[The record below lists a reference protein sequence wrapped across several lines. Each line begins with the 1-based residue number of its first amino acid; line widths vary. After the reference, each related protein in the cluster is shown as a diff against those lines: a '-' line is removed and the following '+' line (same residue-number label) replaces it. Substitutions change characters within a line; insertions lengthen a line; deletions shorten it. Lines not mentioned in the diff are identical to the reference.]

1 MPDRATGVLVI
12 GMDAADPALL
22 RAWAADGTLPNIRAL
37 MDHGLVGDTRSLDG
51 FFVGSTWPSLYT
63 GVSPGR
69 HGFHYQLQIEPG
81 TYRYHERAAGA
92 FVKSPPLWTTLSRAG
107 RRVAILDVPLSR
119 IDPELNG
126 IQIVEWGGHDALF
139 PFQTIPPDL
148 ADRIAAVAGHHP
160 LRHACDAIRRSPK
173 DYRDFIEH
181 LVRGAR
187 ARTALTTHLLG
198 DEPWDLVFQVFTE
211 SHCAGHQGW
220 HLHATDHPGHDPAVR
235 AVTGDPL
242 RVVYSAIDTGI
253 GELVQAAGN
262 ATVILVAAHGMS
274 HWFGANFLL
283 QEILFRLGVSVR
295 PAEEQSSREIPS
307 LVRTGW
313 RRLRNRL
320 PALLRPRR
328 SSLPSLG
335 VDPERSRCF
344 MVRNGLATGGIRLNL
359 VGREPRGLLE
369 RGPDAD
375 RFVSE
380 LVAALEEIIDDRT
393 GRPVI
398 KRILRT
404 SDLYSGGSLDE
415 LPDLL
420 LDWDDQIPTGST
432 QIAGGAAASVRV
444 RSPRIGVVE
453 GVNKFGRTGEHR
465 IGGLLVAHGPGIR
478 PGLLGRTV
486 SIMDLA
492 PTIAALL
499 GVGMAETDGVV
510 IPELLGTGGDRGQ
523 S

>member
-1 MPDRATGVLVI
+1 MRSRATNVLVI

-22 RAWAADGTLPNIRAL
+22 RAWAAEGVLPNIRAL
-37 MDHGLVGDTRSLDG
+37 MDHGLVGDTKSLEG

-63 GVSPGR
+63 GVSPAR
-69 HGFHYQLQIEPG
+69 HGFHYQVQIEPG
-81 TYRYHERAAGA
+81 TYRYHEPAAGA
-92 FVKSPPLWTTLSRAG
+92 FVKSPPVWTTLSRAG

-119 IDPELNG
+119 IDPEVNG

-139 PFQTIPPDL
+139 PFQTVPPAL
-148 ADRIAAVAGHHP
+148 ADRIVEVVGGHP
-160 LRHACDAIRRSPK
+160 LRHACDAIRRSAE

-187 ARTALTTHLLG
+187 SRAALTTHFLR
-198 DEPWDLVFQVFTE
+198 DDPWDLVFQVFTE

-242 RVVYSAIDTGI
+242 RLVYSAIDAGI
-253 GELVQAAGN
+253 GEVVEAVGD
-262 ATVILVAAHGMS
+262 ATVILIAAHGMS

-283 QEILFRLGVSVR
+283 QEILFRLRVSA
-295 PAEEQSSREIPS
+295 PAAESEPPGAIGS
-307 LVRTGW
+307 LARAGW
-313 RRLRNRL
+313 QRLRNRP
-320 PALLRPRR
+320 PASLRARR

-344 MVRNGLATGGIRLNL
+344 MVKNGLATGGIRLNL

-369 RGPDAD
+369 RGRDAD
-375 RFVSE
+375 QFVDE
-380 LVAALEEIIDDRT
+380 LTAALQEIIDDRT

-398 KRILRT
+398 KRVMRT
-404 SDLYSGGSLDE
+404 SDLYSGACFDE

-420 LDWDDQIPTGST
+420 VDWDDAIPTGST
-432 QIAGGAAASVRV
+432 QVAGGAAALVRV

-465 IGGLLVAHGPGIR
+465 IGGLFVARGAGIQ

-492 PTIAALL
+492 PTIAAIL
-499 GVGMAETDGVV
+499 GVDMPGTDGVV
-510 IPELLGTGGDRGQ
+510 IPELLGSGGDRGRE
-523 S
+523 